1 MMMTGQQYVLY
12 TYTQRV
18 LYRVVACPV
27 EIPLF
32 FLIAITTTCNEYST
46 VLYSTTCVLYCGSIA
61 NTFSFAQC
69 LVVLWYNLHTMVQ

>member
-1 MMMTGQQYVLY
+1 MPWIFGLSAFSEWGFFEYCSDGLDVLGGRMERMGLSGPTAMMMTGQQYVLY

-32 FLIAITTTCNEYST
+32 FLIANYH
-46 VLYSTTCVLYCGSIA
+46 L
-61 NTFSFAQC
+61 
-69 LVVLWYNLHTMVQ
+69 